1 MNQIEALRRLQQLGT
16 PVFETRDASALLEV
30 TPANANMILRRL
42 ANQNLITH
50 LSRGRWLM
58 GTSLPRFAL
67 PELISAPYP
76 AYVSMQSALFH
87 RGLIE
92 QVPAVVYA
100 ATLGKPRRIN
110 TPLGTISFHR
120 LPAELFL
127 GYEIEPDGSK
137 IATAEKALFDTLYL
151 APARSR
157 LFARLPE
164 LEIPPRF
171 RWQQL
176 RELAALVSFPRRR
189 VHIERRIEELA
200 RHARG
205 VSASR
210 ATRESAGTRA
220 ARYSRKSSRD
230 RRR

>member
-1 MNQIEALRRLQQLGT
+1 MNQIEALRRLRRLGA

-42 ANQNLITH
+42 ADQDLIVH
-50 LSRGRWLM
+50 LTRGRWAM
-58 GTSLPRFAL
+58 GGASLPRFAL
-67 PELISAPYP
+67 PELVSAPYP

-92 QVPAVVYA
+92 QVPAVIYA
-100 ATLGKPRRIN
+100 VTLGKPRRVT

-127 GYEIEPDGSK
+127 GYELEPDGSK

-164 LEIPPRF
+164 LEIPPEF

-176 RELAALVSFPRRR
+176 RELATLVKFAGRR
-189 VHIERRIEELA
+189 VHIERRIEQLEQEWVPRKAVASQRPKREL
-200 RHARG
+200 
-205 VSASR
+205 
-210 ATRESAGTRA
+210 
-220 ARYSRKSSRD
+220 
-230 RRR
+230 RRRE

>member
-1 MNQIEALRRLQQLGT
+1 MNQIEALRRLRRLGA
-16 PVFETRDASALLEV
+16 PVFETRDASALLDV

-42 ANQNLITH
+42 ADQDLITH
-50 LSRGRWLM
+50 LARGRWAM

-67 PELISAPYP
+67 PELISAPAPYP

-100 ATLGKPRRIN
+100 VTLGKPRRVN

-171 RWQQL
+171 RWHEL
-176 RELAALVSFPRRR
+176 RKLAALVTSASRR
-189 VHIERRIEELA
+189 VYIERRIEQLE
-200 RHARG
+200 
-205 VSASR
+205 
-210 ATRESAGTRA
+210 RE
-220 ARYSRKSSRD
+220 
-230 RRR
+230 

>member
-16 PVFETRDASALLEV
+16 PVIETRDASALLRV

-42 ANQNLITH
+42 ARQHLITH
-50 LSRGRWLM
+50 LSHGRWL
-58 GTSLPRFAL
+58 TAASLSRFAL

-92 QVPAVVYA
+92 QIPAVVYA
-100 ATLGKPRRIN
+100 ATLGKPRRVA

-120 LPAELFL
+120 LPPELFS
-127 GYEIEPDGSK
+127 GYEVEADGSK

-164 LEIPPRF
+164 LEIPRQF
-171 RWQQL
+171 DWSYVG
-176 RELAALVSFPRRR
+176 ELAASIRFPSRR
-189 VHIERRIEELA
+189 VHVQRRIQQLQ
-200 RHARG
+200 HG
-205 VSASR
+205 
-210 ATRESAGTRA
+210 
-220 ARYSRKSSRD
+220 RKRQTS
-230 RRR
+230 